1 GAQGE
6 GAGGEP
12 PVALGFVDPRLE
24 MGLDA
29 GRDGLAGAGVEAAI
43 ASLADR
49 PAPDDLLVADRHR
62 LRPPAV
68 NAEFMFDVGGDL
80 VVRLLRR
87 APGIEKL
94 PPLAPGL

>member
-1 GAQGE
+1 
-6 GAGGEP
+6 
-12 PVALGFVDPRLE
+12 

-49 PAPDDLLVADRHR
+49 PPADDLLVADRHR

-80 VVRLLRR
+80 VCRLLLEKKKGMDPRLRVTREVADAAAADTRMRR
-87 APGIEKL
+87 VAVDVR
-94 PPLAPGL
+94 A